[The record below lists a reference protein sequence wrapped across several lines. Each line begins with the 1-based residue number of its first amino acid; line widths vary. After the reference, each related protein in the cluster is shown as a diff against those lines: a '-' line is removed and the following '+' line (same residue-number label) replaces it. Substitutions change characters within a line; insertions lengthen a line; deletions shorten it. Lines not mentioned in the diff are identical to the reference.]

1 MDRVSEWSFAMLRKL
16 LLIGAVLSLTGTT
29 AFAAE
34 YFVAQKPN
42 AKGCEIVSNKPD
54 GKELMQVGHRHRT
67 KLGAEIA
74 MKASEK
80 CR

>member
-1 MDRVSEWSFAMLRKL
+1 MLRKL

-34 YFVAQKPN
+34 YFVAQKPD
-42 AKGCEIVSNKPD
+42 AKGCEIVSKKPD
-54 GKELMQVGHRHRT
+54 GKEMIQLGHGHRT

-74 MKASEK
+74 MKATDK
-80 CR
+80 CK